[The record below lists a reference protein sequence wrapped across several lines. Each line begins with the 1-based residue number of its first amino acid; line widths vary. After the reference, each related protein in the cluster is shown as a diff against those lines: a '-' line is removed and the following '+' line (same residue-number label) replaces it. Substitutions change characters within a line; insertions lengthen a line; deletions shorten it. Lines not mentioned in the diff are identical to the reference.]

1 MLEVIEE
8 LRAELLG
15 GGGVMVKPV
24 KCGKKHDLCL
34 SK

>member
-15 GGGVMVKPV
+15 GGRSD
-24 KCGKKHDLCL
+24 GKARQVRQET
-34 SK
+34 